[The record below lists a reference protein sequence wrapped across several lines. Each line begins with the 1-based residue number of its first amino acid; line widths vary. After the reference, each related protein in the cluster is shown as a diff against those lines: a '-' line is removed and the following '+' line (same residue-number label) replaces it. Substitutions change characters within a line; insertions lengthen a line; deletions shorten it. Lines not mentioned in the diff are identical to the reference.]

1 MQLPLALRPA
11 TLETAP
17 QAPRPWRGT
26 AVKDQESDF
35 ATIYV
40 SEFTPVSRTV
50 FLILHDRQRAE
61 DITQDAFIQLY
72 SHWGRVSRYDR
83 PGAWVRRVAI
93 RLALRHQNRERIRA
107 VIERN
112 TEPPAVPQPADVDLL
127 RSMRQL
133 PAAYRAALVLH
144 YYEDWPI
151 AEVASVLGWT
161 VPATKVKLMR
171 ARRRLGRLL
180 DEEEAAEDVG

>member
-1 MQLPLALRPA
+1 MPLPLALRPA

-17 QAPRPWRGT
+17 QTPRTGRGT
-26 AVKDQESDF
+26 AVMDQESEF
-35 ATIYV
+35 ASMYQA
-40 SEFTPVSRTV
+40 EFTPVSRTV
-50 FLILHDRQRAE
+50 FLIVHDRQRAE

-93 RLALRHQNRERIRA
+93 RLAVRHQNRERIRA
-107 VIERN
+107 VLERDA
-112 TEPPAVPQPADVDLL
+112 EPPTVPEPADVDLL

-133 PAAYRAALVLH
+133 PPAYRAALVLH
-144 YYEDWPI
+144 YYEDWPV

-161 VPATKVKLMR
+161 VSATKVTLMR
-171 ARRRLGRLL
+171 ARRRLGGLL
-180 DEEEAAEDVG
+180 QEEVAEDVS

>member
-1 MQLPLALRPA
+1 MPLPLALRPA
-11 TLETAP
+11 PPETSP
-17 QAPRPWRGT
+17 QTRTCRGT
-26 AVKDQESDF
+26 EVKDQESEF
-35 ATIYV
+35 ASMYAA
-40 SEFTPVSRTV
+40 EFTSVSRTV

-72 SHWGRVSRYDR
+72 SHWGRVSRYER

-107 VIERN
+107 VLE
-112 TEPPAVPQPADVDLL
+112 TSTDPPPVEQPGDVDLL

-144 YYEDWPI
+144 YYEDMPI
-151 AEVASVLGWT
+151 VEIASVLGWT
-161 VPATKVKLMR
+161 VSATKVKLMR
-171 ARRRLGRLL
+171 ARRRLGGLL
-180 DEEEAAEDVG
+180 QEEVGEDVG

>member
-1 MQLPLALRPA
+1 MPLPLVPRPA
-11 TLETAP
+11 TLETVP
-17 QAPRPWRGT
+17 QAPLTWRG
-26 AVKDQESDF
+26 AVVKDQESEF
-35 ATIYV
+35 ASMYAA
-40 SEFTPVSRTV
+40 EFTAVSRTV

-72 SHWGRVSRYDR
+72 SHWGRVSRYER

-107 VIERN
+107 VLERN
-112 TEPPAVPQPADVDLL
+112 AEPPAVPQPADVDLL

-133 PAAYRAALVLH
+133 PPAYRAALVLH
-144 YYEDWPI
+144 YYEDWPV

-161 VPATKVKLMR
+161 VSATKVKLMR
-171 ARRRLGRLL
+171 ARRRLGGLL
-180 DEEEAAEDVG
+180 QEEVAEDVS